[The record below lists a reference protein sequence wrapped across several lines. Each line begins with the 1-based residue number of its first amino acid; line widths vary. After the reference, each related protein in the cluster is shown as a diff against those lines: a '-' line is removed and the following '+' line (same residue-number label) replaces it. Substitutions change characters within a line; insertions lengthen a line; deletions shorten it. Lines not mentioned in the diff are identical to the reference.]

1 VSDYDIPAIKPCVLL
16 SGGETTVTVRGKGRG
31 GRNAEFLL
39 ALHLALTEFP
49 NVAALACDT
58 DGIDGIEDYAGAW
71 FDHGSPSS
79 ADPALDATAFLAD
92 NDAYG
97 YFSRLDQLVM
107 TGPTLT
113 NVNDFRA
120 ILIR

>member
-1 VSDYDIPAIKPCVLL
+1 MNGSCA
-16 SGGETTVTVRGKGRG
+16 GRW
-31 GRNAEFLL
+31 
-39 ALHLALTEFP
+39 
-49 NVAALACDT
+49 V
-58 DGIDGIEDYAGAW
+58 
-71 FDHGSPSS
+71 DHGSPS
-79 ADPALDATAFLAD
+79 AALRALDTSAFLAN

-97 YFSRLDQLVM
+97 YFLRLDQLVM

>member
-1 VSDYDIPAIKPCVLL
+1 MTNSMP
-16 SGGETTVTVRGKGRG
+16 SRG
-31 GRNAEFLL
+31 GRQ
-39 ALHLALTEFP
+39 
-49 NVAALACDT
+49 
-58 DGIDGIEDYAGAW
+58 GIDGIEDNAGAW
-71 FDHGSPSS
+71 FDHGSPS
-79 ADPALDATAFLAD
+79 AVPALDASAYLAN